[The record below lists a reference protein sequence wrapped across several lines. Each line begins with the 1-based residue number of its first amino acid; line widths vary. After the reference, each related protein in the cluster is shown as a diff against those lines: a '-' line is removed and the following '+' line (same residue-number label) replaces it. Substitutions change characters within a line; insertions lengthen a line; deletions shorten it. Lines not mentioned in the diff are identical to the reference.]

1 MYFHIT
7 DTISQNYPFLG
18 NYADI
23 PQALQSQDENFK
35 QTKISRQVRD
45 GVSTII
51 SLIKS
56 RTLVFGFVFMSLGT
70 FLIVS
75 GLKIPDIFLV
85 SRLLSSVYLVALATY
100 LYNDLTDYKIDKLN
114 NRKIVYEPKK
124 EQYNIT
130 RYSTITFFAI
140 SLMLAFSINIS
151 TGIACLAFVVL
162 GIAYSHPRTHYKDRF
177 FLKTVITAAGG
188 FIVSTMGFL
197 VQENFTYIGVVSSI
211 IVFSFWFIL
220 GPLGDVGDIRGDRQ
234 GGRRTIPIV
243 IGMKKTFIMM
253 ISVASSIA
261 VLILL
266 THHFLGVHT
275 IGALIGVVV
284 CAFAIY
290 KISNLSK
297 QYEDKNK
304 LKQTRTTLRYS
315 IFGIQIALFL
325 GSALNTVL
333 G

>member
-7 DTISQNYPFLG
+7 DTIGQNYPFLG
-18 NYADI
+18 NSADI
-23 PQALQSQDENFK
+23 LEVLQLQDENFK
-35 QTKISRQVRD
+35 RTKISRQVHD
-45 GVSTII
+45 GISTII

-70 FLIVS
+70 FLIAS
-75 GLKIPDIFLV
+75 GLKIPDIFLM
-85 SRLLSSVYLVALATY
+85 SRLLSSVYLAALATY

-114 NRKIVYEPKK
+114 NRKIVYESKK

-130 RYSTITFFAI
+130 LYSTIGFFAT

-151 TGIACLAFVVL
+151 TGIACFTFIGL
-162 GIAYSHPRTHYKDRF
+162 GIVYSHPRTHYKDRF

-197 VQENFTYIGVVSSI
+197 AQENFTYLGIVSSV

-234 GGRRTIPIV
+234 GGRRTMPIV

-253 ISVASSIA
+253 ICVASSIA
-261 VLILL
+261 MLILL
-266 THHFLGVHT
+266 THNFLGVHT
-275 IGALIGVVV
+275 IGVLLGVSV
-284 CAFAIY
+284 CAFVIY

-297 QYEDKNK
+297 QYENRNK
-304 LKQTRTTLRYS
+304 LKQTRITLRYS
-315 IFGIQIALFL
+315 IFGIQVALFL
-325 GSALNTVL
+325 GSVLNTTL